1 MPDYNAPVILT
12 RGKCTVRDFCLKI
25 HKSLLQDFK
34 FAQVWGR
41 SVKFNPQKV
50 GLDHQLMDEDIVQIL
65 KK

>member
-1 MPDYNAPVILT
+1 
-12 RGKCTVRDFCLKI
+12 VRDFCLKI